1 MSAPGP
7 ATNCGVLGSLFFLE
21 LQCLQLENKEE
32 DDLSGKIHSSCDTL
46 FISGFLWLQ
55 AVSQAPL
62 QSAPSHFRVSSCSA
76 VWPGQASV
84 GHLTF
89 AIVPACLGARIVG
102 CILKAE
108 RSQNSL

>member
-1 MSAPGP
+1 MSAPEP
-7 ATNCGVLGSLFFLE
+7 ATNCGVLGSLFFSE

-32 DDLSGKIHSSCDTL
+32 DDLSGKMNYSCDSL

-62 QSAPSHFRVSSCSA
+62 QSAPSHFRVSSCSV
-76 VWPGQASV
+76 VWRAQASV

-89 AIVPACLGARIVG
+89 AIVPACLGAGIVG